1 MSDFRTQN
9 PFCRPV
15 CSLSLEVN
23 TAFYSVVRGVV
34 WWCFSVKAIPGNFCF
49 FSSPYLQTAESEFVL
64 TITTEFIKKLWL
76 TNFVSSHHLFWFTS
90 DRFQKLVY
98 PHVNKAALFGLNFLI
113 LNMQQLCTSY
123 LIARE
128 ILNIYSLEFCLGTL
142 LHLDSVKSFC
152 WSGLPGPCSCMRSAG
167 RNSWV

>member
-98 PHVNKAALFGLNFLI
+98 PHVNKAASSFVRAKFSDFKYAATLYFLFNSQGNFEHLFTGVLLGNLVAPGQCKELLLI
-113 LNMQQLCTSY
+113 WT
-123 LIARE
+123 AR
-128 ILNIYSLEFCLGTL
+128 TL
-142 LHLDSVKSFC
+142 FLHEKC
-152 WSGLPGPCSCMRSAG
+152 WAK
-167 RNSWV
+167 